1 MIVAGGVAEQRER
14 DGGGMRGD
22 KQSVIHPILKLNFNS
37 ICLLPR
43 IVAHIARQIQEKGYI

>member
-1 MIVAGGVAEQRER
+1 MAGGVAERGER
-14 DGGGMRGD
+14 DGGGGRGD

-43 IVAHIARQIQEKGYI
+43 IVAHIARQKQGKGYI